1 MKRRFGRD
9 YMIKLDDIERNDE
22 IRVKPVYV
30 RDVAGKQI
38 LTVLEEMIG
47 RWSCH
52 DVRYDGIGSDD
63 QLLEDMIKGLER
75 RVSRRV
81 ISEGVLEYSV
91 EFIKNLDEIERYNAV
106 VRGHNQK
113 WVRDGKP
120 VTTFDPLSGDVG
132 INRDGFVD
140 PVYTEGGR
148 YKLPDSVYD
157 SVADNGLTSVRP
169 LVDRKSHIRV
179 KYQVKIRGG
188 VFVLGYAAYD
198 YSDKV
203 VYYNELE
210 HKDLS
215 YLVRRSVQEIWG
227 NPRATK
233 DFQPMLEGIPMLIHG
248 DKLALC
254 KEHSKFPAFMV
265 TDSVGFKSTEKIRRM
280 EGDEVTQIR
289 LSNLTGF
296 WLPLLTI
303 FGFVGCFFWT
313 CVLIPQADGLINN
326 GLYVYEIPKESELIK
341 EGFFFTTDK
350 DEIPDSGY
358 VVLTIPKEFGFFVLF
373 LPVMVCILLL
383 VSIYVMRFVSQG
395 CDRSASEI
403 RARRSFS

>member
-120 VTTFDPLSGDVG
+120 VTTFDPLSGDVSM
-132 INRDGFVD
+132 NRDGFVD

-254 KEHSKFPAFMV
+254 KEHSKFPAFMA
-265 TDSVGFKSTEKIRRM
+265 TDSDVGFKSTEKIRRM

-313 CVLIPQADGLINN
+313 CVLIPKAG
-326 GLYVYEIPKESELIK
+326 EIE
-341 EGFFFTTDK
+341 
-350 DEIPDSGY
+350 
-358 VVLTIPKEFGFFVLF
+358 FFVLF